1 MEATVVQ
8 IEKVQRWRSEND
20 KTKPFRWSRW
30 SDGNGTLWI
39 VTLTFGF
46 DKRGIGGANV
56 ELLNVD
62 TETTVDITRA
72 CFNEWV
78 EKGTLKR
85 VDTPILL

>member
-8 IEKVQRWRSEND
+8 TEKVQGWRPQNS
-20 KTKPFRWSRW
+20 KVIPHRWSRW

-39 VTLTFGF
+39 VVLTFGF
-46 DKRGIGGANV
+46 DKKNVYGANV

-62 TETTVDITRA
+62 DELTIDVTRE
-72 CFNEWV
+72 CFEEWV

-85 VDTPILL
+85 IDTPILL